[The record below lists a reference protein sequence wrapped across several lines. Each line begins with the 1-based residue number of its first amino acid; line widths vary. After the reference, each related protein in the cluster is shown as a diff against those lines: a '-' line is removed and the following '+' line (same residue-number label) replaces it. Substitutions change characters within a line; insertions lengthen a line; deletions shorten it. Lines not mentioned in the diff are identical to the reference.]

1 METIEISVIM
11 PIYNPP
17 IEYLKQAL
25 ESMINQK
32 AKSIELMLILDG
44 SDQKTEQFCTR
55 YQKKDNRIKIYR
67 QENKGEGGAR
77 NTAIEKAQGKWI
89 TFLDSDDWL
98 ENNMV
103 EIMQKQLNKITQHKN
118 EIDLIIFDA
127 YINYR
132 NKEVKNKFYIKEGIL
147 DNVEIE
153 EIQLQNIGQGVC
165 QYYPKRCNVSVA
177 WAKLYRRK
185 FLLDNNL
192 RFIERMKRYADT
204 IFNIEVL
211 EKAKKIAYCNKYI
224 YHYRK
229 NNYSITNNYYQEMKK
244 DVDTFLNKVKEYI
257 LIYNKNQKFEKT
269 YYIAI
274 LSKNIELLE
283 MLYKKEKKITMLK
296 EIANSYMKELTKINI
311 MEKQHE
317 IDINKYKKLILKAI
331 LNEDVT
337 GVKNLI
343 SIKNTLKF
351 IKKYQEK
358 CNVKKKQ
365 NRCKENVNK
374 KQKNTIE
381 KNGKMI

>member
-1 METIEISVIM
+1 M
-11 PIYNPP
+11 
-17 IEYLKQAL
+17 
-25 ESMINQK
+25 
-32 AKSIELMLILDG
+32 
-44 SDQKTEQFCTR
+44 
-55 YQKKDNRIKIYR
+55 
-67 QENKGEGGAR
+67 
-77 NTAIEKAQGKWI
+77 
-89 TFLDSDDWL
+89 
-98 ENNMV
+98 
-103 EIMQKQLNKITQHKN
+103 
-118 EIDLIIFDA
+118 
-127 YINYR
+127 
-132 NKEVKNKFYIKEGIL
+132 
-147 DNVEIE
+147 
-153 EIQLQNIGQGVC
+153 QNIGQGVC

-351 IKKYQEK
+351 IKKY
-358 CNVKKKQ
+358 
-365 NRCKENVNK
+365 
-374 KQKNTIE
+374 
-381 KNGKMI
+381 

>member
-132 NKEVKNKFYIKEGIL
+132 NKEVKNL
-147 DNVEIE
+147 
-153 EIQLQNIGQGVC
+153 NIRSWICPVC
-165 QYYPKRCNVSVA
+165 G
-177 WAKLYRRK
+177 AKHDR
-185 FLLDNNL
+185 DIN
-192 RFIERMKRYADT
+192 A
-204 IFNIEVL
+204 
-211 EKAKKIAYCNKYI
+211 A
-224 YHYRK
+224 
-229 NNYSITNNYYQEMKK
+229 
-244 DVDTFLNKVKEYI
+244 
-257 LIYNKNQKFEKT
+257 
-269 YYIAI
+269 
-274 LSKNIELLE
+274 
-283 MLYKKEKKITMLK
+283 
-296 EIANSYMKELTKINI
+296 INI
-311 MEKQHE
+311 REE
-317 IDINKYKKLILKAI
+317 GYRIIT
-331 LNEDVT
+331 E
-337 GVKNLI
+337 
-343 SIKNTLKF
+343 
-351 IKKYQEK
+351 
-358 CNVKKKQ
+358 
-365 NRCKENVNK
+365 
-374 KQKNTIE
+374 
-381 KNGKMI
+381 

>member
-77 NTAIEKAQGKWI
+77 NTAIEIAQGKWI

-351 IKKYQEK
+351 IKKY
-358 CNVKKKQ
+358 
-365 NRCKENVNK
+365 
-374 KQKNTIE
+374 
-381 KNGKMI
+381 